1 MSTYTDMTNK
11 VRMYFDKGV
20 LDTFLDRA
28 INYEMDYKQS
38 LVTVTFE
45 DRELTQLEY
54 LKELGIADLE
64 DSHVYTDYSS
74 DLNVKRKRK
83 E

>member
-11 VRMYFDKGV
+11 VRMYFDKSV

-45 DRELTQLEY
+45 DTEQTQLEY

-64 DSHVYTDYSS
+64 DSLVYTDYSS
-74 DLNVKRKRK
+74 DLNVK
-83 E
+83 

>member
-11 VRMYFDKGV
+11 VRMYFDKDV
-20 LDTFLDRA
+20 LDTFLARA

-45 DRELTQLEY
+45 DQELTQLEY

-64 DSHVYTDYSS
+64 DSLVYTDYSS
-74 DLNVKRKRK
+74 DLNVK
-83 E
+83 

>member
-11 VRMYFDKGV
+11 VRMYFDKSV
-20 LDTFLDRA
+20 LDTFLARA

-45 DRELTQLEY
+45 DQELTQLEY

-64 DSHVYTDYSS
+64 DSLVYTDYSS
-74 DLNVKRKRK
+74 DLNVK
-83 E
+83 

>member
-11 VRMYFDKGV
+11 VRMYFDKSV

-45 DRELTQLEY
+45 DQELTQLEY

-64 DSHVYTDYSS
+64 DSLVYTDYSS
-74 DLNVKRKRK
+74 DLNVK
-83 E
+83 